1 MSDHIDVAVRV
12 LPPPDGGEEELRAL
26 TVRLRRE
33 LLLTDAVAVRP
44 VRAEEAPEGTKGLAA
59 VAGLLAVQLRTL
71 QGLRQLV
78 ESVRSWAGRSGR
90 TVKVCLDG
98 DCLEVTGATPQLQ
111 EQLVGAWLARHAPA
125 DS

>member
-1 MSDHIDVAVRV
+1 MSDLIDVAVRV
-12 LPPPDGGEEELRAL
+12 LPPPDGDEEELRTL

-33 LLLTDAVAVRP
+33 LLRTDVVGAQP
-44 VRAEEAPEGTKGLAA
+44 VRDEEAPEGAKGLAA
-59 VAGLLAVQLRTL
+59 VAGLLAVQVRTFHA
-71 QGLRQLV
+71 LRQLV

-98 DCLEVTGATPQLQ
+98 DCLEVTGATPQVQ
-111 EQLVGAWLARHAPA
+111 EQLVGAWLARHAPT